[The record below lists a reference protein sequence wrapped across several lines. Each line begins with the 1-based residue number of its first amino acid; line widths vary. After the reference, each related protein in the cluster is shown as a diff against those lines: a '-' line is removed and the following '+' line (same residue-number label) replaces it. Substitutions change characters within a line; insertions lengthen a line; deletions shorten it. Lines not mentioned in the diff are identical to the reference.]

1 MHLNEQESQPARR
14 RHGETLRSAILSAA
28 WEELLARGYDGFR
41 LSEVARRAGTSR
53 PGLNRHWDKKTGLVR
68 DAIHYAS
75 DRFVLVDPDT
85 GTLRED
91 IIRLMV
97 QLNESFAMFA
107 ASLTAELSAYYGATG
122 TSPAQLRLGLV
133 EKRWSIIEG
142 VLSRAVGR
150 GEIDPDRLTERTAR
164 LPFDL
169 LRHETLMTLK
179 PLPREDI
186 AAIVDQIFLPLVLP
200 STA

>member
-1 MHLNEQESQPARR
+1 MHLNEQESQPVRR
-14 RHGETLRSAILSAA
+14 RRGETLRSAILSAA

-68 DAIHYAS
+68 DAIRYAS
-75 DRFVLVDPDT
+75 DRFLLVDPDT

-91 IIRLMV
+91 IIGLMV

-142 VLSRAVGR
+142 VLSRAVER

>member
-1 MHLNEQESQPARR
+1 M
-14 RHGETLRSAILSAA
+14 
-28 WEELLARGYDGFR
+28 
-41 LSEVARRAGTSR
+41 
-53 PGLNRHWDKKTGLVR
+53 R
-68 DAIHYAS
+68 DAIRYAS
-75 DRFVLVDPDT
+75 DRFLLVDPDT
-85 GTLRED
+85 GNLRED
-91 IIRLMV
+91 IIGLMV

-107 ASLTAELSAYYGATG
+107 ASLTAELSAYFDETA

-133 EKRWSIIEG
+133 EKRWSIIEN

-150 GEIDPDRLTERTAR
+150 GEIDSDRLTERIAR

>member
-1 MHLNEQESQPARR
+1 
-14 RHGETLRSAILSAA
+14 
-28 WEELLARGYDGFR
+28 
-41 LSEVARRAGTSR
+41 
-53 PGLNRHWDKKTGLVR
+53 
-68 DAIHYAS
+68 
-75 DRFVLVDPDT
+75 
-85 GTLRED
+85 
-91 IIRLMV
+91 
-97 QLNESFAMFA
+97 
-107 ASLTAELSAYYGATG
+107 
-122 TSPAQLRLGLV
+122 LV

>member
-1 MHLNEQESQPARR
+1 
-14 RHGETLRSAILSAA
+14 
-28 WEELLARGYDGFR
+28 
-41 LSEVARRAGTSR
+41 
-53 PGLNRHWDKKTGLVR
+53 
-68 DAIHYAS
+68 
-75 DRFVLVDPDT
+75 
-85 GTLRED
+85 
-91 IIRLMV
+91 
-97 QLNESFAMFA
+97 MFA

>member
-1 MHLNEQESQPARR
+1 MHLNEQESQPVRR
-14 RHGETLRSAILSAA
+14 RRGETLRSAILSAA

-68 DAIHYAS
+68 DAIRYAS
-75 DRFVLVDPDT
+75 DRFLLVDPDT

-91 IIRLMV
+91 IIGLMV

-142 VLSRAVGR
+142 VLSRAVER

-179 PLPREDI
+179 PLPRENI

>member
-1 MHLNEQESQPARR
+1 MHLNEQESQPVRR

-68 DAIHYAS
+68 DAIRYAS
-75 DRFVLVDPDT
+75 DRFLLVDPDT

-91 IIRLMV
+91 IIGLMV

-142 VLSRAVGR
+142 VLSRAVER

-186 AAIVDQIFLPLVLP
+186 AAIVDLIFLPLVLP